1 MNNKSTEYLRR
12 YLESENIQLVALGVS
27 GNTAVVNVVGMSG
40 MEEREIDIDWRE
52 VLVWKMANVD
62 APLVNAETDRML
74 VEAVVGS
81 V

>member
-1 MNNKSTEYLRR
+1 
-12 YLESENIQLVALGVS
+12 
-27 GNTAVVNVVGMSG
+27 MSG